1 MGTADWDGKGDAP
14 GLRVPR
20 PAVSSRGA
28 TGALERGRPTA
39 HRPDAGLSAPPSALP
54 EGLFPQL
61 ALWPSRQGTGVSE
74 GTATAR
80 WVLEGTRAQTRR
92 AHPFTLPLCQTRVQD
107 KRGRSGG
114 GGGSQG
120 VLSLK
125 CMCNLEAPDLDP
137 GRTPWERDP
146 EQGGVVP
153 AQQGL
158 QGLRAGGGRMRVW
171 RGCPAGHG
179 PLPSEA
185 VCSGSDQAGERP
197 WGGGCCIWSRGRKL
211 LWDLCLGRRVLKL
224 RLLKAFFLVPCHS
237 TRVLGK
243 S

>member
-137 GRTPWERDP
+137 GRTPWERTP
-146 EQGGVVP
+146 SKGAWCLCNKASRGCVRAGVVCVSGGA
-153 AQQGL
+153 AQRDTGL
-158 QGLRAGGGRMRVW
+158 CLLRPSAQEATRLEKGLGEVVAASGLVEG
-171 RGCPAGHG
+171 
-179 PLPSEA
+179 S
-185 VCSGSDQAGERP
+185 CSGTCAWDGEF
-197 WGGGCCIWSRGRKL
+197 SNS
-211 LWDLCLGRRVLKL
+211 V
-224 RLLKAFFLVPCHS
+224 F
-237 TRVLGK
+237 
-243 S
+243 